1 MSIQLKNYA
10 TSIKQVAQTI
20 PEEDGAVSNGKLS
33 ELEEQVQN
41 KETLLMLKKTCVVKQ
56 QQQHQHLEEDPG
68 DQLHD
73 QILILGPA
81 AHSK

>member
-20 PEEDGAVSNGKLS
+20 PEEDGAVSNAKSS

-41 KETLLMLKKTCVVKQ
+41 KETLLMLKKTCVVKH
-56 QQQHQHLEEDPG
+56 QQQHQHLEKTQG
-68 DQLHD
+68 IHFTV
-73 QILILGPA
+73 
-81 AHSK
+81 KF